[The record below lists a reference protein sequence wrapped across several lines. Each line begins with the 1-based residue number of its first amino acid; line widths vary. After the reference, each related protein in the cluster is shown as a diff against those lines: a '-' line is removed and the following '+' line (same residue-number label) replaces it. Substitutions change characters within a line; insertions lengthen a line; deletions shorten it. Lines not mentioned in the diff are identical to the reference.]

1 MKFLAFT
8 IVCCSFL
15 YACKSSR
22 EFSSKSARYSPHSCT
37 NTPCPSDTLYT
48 VRPGSGS
55 LTPSPCIGKSI
66 GVLTKT
72 SMYSNTPIW
81 LNFSQFVQNGNVY
94 WTPRAFPRL
103 WLAPMLN
110 KKALSDRIGDSALK
124 NHRNESLPRASV
136 ATKLWKIGRM
146 NTGEM
151 LLECPTVEGWIQGK
165 CCLNALPLARI

>member
-1 MKFLAFT
+1 MGQGRIWDHSPGWILHNKPWWLCQSG
-8 IVCCSFL
+8 ISIHWRSVCRSQIW
-15 YACKSSR
+15 R
-22 EFSSKSARYSPHSCT
+22 E
-37 NTPCPSDTLYT
+37 
-48 VRPGSGS
+48 
-55 LTPSPCIGKSI
+55 CIGKSI

-151 LLECPTVEGWIQGK
+151 LLECPTVSPH
-165 CCLNALPLARI
+165 LNEYLQARNPQLFEKPLR